1 MKTNVKIHYT
11 TSVPPKNR
19 CGIVRN
25 RQKKMQKQHRLYQ
38 KQMTFQ
44 LVRT

>member
-25 RQKKMQKQHRLYQ
+25 RQKKNAKTTSIIP
-38 KQMTFQ
+38 KTNDISAS
-44 LVRT
+44 